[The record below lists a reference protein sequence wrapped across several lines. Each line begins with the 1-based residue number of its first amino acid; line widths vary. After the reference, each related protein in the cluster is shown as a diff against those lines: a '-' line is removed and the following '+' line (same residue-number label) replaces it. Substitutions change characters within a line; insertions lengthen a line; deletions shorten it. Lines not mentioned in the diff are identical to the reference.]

1 MYRQII
7 DPLGSLPLSALVAA
21 IPLAILLLLL
31 GIFRLKSHWAAL
43 AGLAAALV
51 VAVVCYRMPVVPAIA
66 AAGEGLAFGLF
77 PIVWII
83 LNAVWINKLQQESG
97 HFAIVGRAFARISAD
112 FRIQAILIAY
122 TFGALIESLSGF
134 GTPVAVTSIMLI
146 ALGFTPM
153 KAAVVALFANAAP
166 AAYGSVGNPIT
177 ALAKVTSLPVHDVG
191 AMVGR
196 QSPWVAFL
204 VPFVLLVMVDGKRGL
219 REVWPAALAA
229 GTGFAVGQFLCSNFF
244 TYALTDLI
252 AAVLSALC
260 VIVVLRLWSP
270 RRPLAIDGASC
281 AEAPLEKDAFPDVLR
296 AFSPYA
302 LLTVLFALVELPGP
316 VHRWAKDLGTSFA
329 WPGLH
334 IVDSRGAVVGATR
347 FDFGW
352 MTAPGTMLLLTG
364 LLTMAILRV
373 GPRRAVRCYGRT
385 LVQIRWAA
393 VTISCVLALGY
404 LMNLSG
410 MATTLGYL
418 LAATGA
424 AFALLSAPLG
434 YVGVAV
440 TGSDTGANSLFGAL
454 QYAAGV
460 RTGISPMLLAA
471 ANSTGG
477 VLGKVI
483 APQNLAIAAT
493 AVGLPGR
500 EGDLL
505 RKVALWSLILLA
517 LLSLLVVAQST
528 VLGWMVVGG

>member
-7 DPLGSLPLSALVAA
+7 DPLGSLPLSALVAV

-31 GIFRLKSHWAAL
+31 GIFRVKSHWAGL

-51 VAVVCYRMPVVPAIA
+51 VAVACYGMPVWQAIS
-66 AAGEGLAFGLF
+66 AAGEGIAFGIF

-83 LNAVWINKLQQESG
+83 LNAVWVNKLQQESG
-97 HFAIVGRAFARISAD
+97 HFAVVGRAFARVSGD
-112 FRIQAILIAY
+112 FRIQAVLVAY

-134 GTPVAVTSIMLI
+134 GTPVAITSIMLI
-146 ALGFTPM
+146 TLGFTPM
-153 KAAVVALFANAAP
+153 KAAVIALFANAAP
-166 AAYGSVGNPIT
+166 AAFGSVGNPIT
-177 ALAKVTSLPVHDVG
+177 ALAKVTSLPVHEVG

-196 QSPWVAFL
+196 QSPWVAFA
-204 VPFVLLVMVDGKRGL
+204 VPFVLLVMVDGRRGL
-219 REVWPAALAA
+219 REVWPVAFAA
-229 GTGFAVGQFLCSNFF
+229 GAGFAAGQFLCSNYF
-244 TYALTDLI
+244 TYALTDLV
-252 AAVLSALC
+252 AAVVSAVC
-260 VIVVLRLWSP
+260 VIVVLRLRPP
-270 RRPLAIDGASC
+270 RRPRVLDGASSG
-281 AEAPLEKDAFPDVLR
+281 EESTEDKVPEVLR

-316 VHRWAKDLGTSFA
+316 ARTFAHDLGTSVG

-334 IVDSRGAVVGATR
+334 VADSAGAPVGATR
-347 FDFGW
+347 FDLGW
-352 MTAPGTMLLLTG
+352 LTAPGTMLLLTG

-373 GPRRAVRCYGRT
+373 GPRRAARCYLRA

-393 VTISCVLALGY
+393 VTISSVLALGY

-424 AFALLSAPLG
+424 AFAFLSAPLG

-493 AVGLPGR
+493 AVGLPGK

-505 RKVALWSLILLA
+505 RRVALWSLVLLA
-517 LLSLLVVAQST
+517 LLSLLIVAQST
-528 VLGWMVVGG
+528 VFAWMVVGG